1 MTGASCEN
9 AHAVLSGGKSMFV
22 FGIPLSFFIPLVVHA
37 WAGLAT
43 GVLGI
48 VTFCAPKRQER
59 HPRFGTRY
67 LWAYTLVFLTAT
79 VLSVQRWSEDAYL
92 FGLATIG
99 YGLALSGYAVRRF
112 RQEPWIRRFFG
123 KQWVIAHI
131 VGMVGSYIV
140 LWTAFY
146 VDNAHLIPGLNRLPS
161 LIFWVL
167 PSMIGLPF
175 IVLSISRF
183 VPKMAVPLSQS
194 YTESKEDAL

>member
-1 MTGASCEN
+1 
-9 AHAVLSGGKSMFV
+9 MFI

-48 VTFCAPKRQER
+48 VTFCTPKRQER
-59 HPRFGTRY
+59 HPRLGTRY

-79 VLSVQRWSEDAYL
+79 VLSVQRWSVDAYL
-92 FGLATIG
+92 FGLATLG

-112 RQEPWIRRFFG
+112 RREPWIRRIFG

-131 VGMVGSYIV
+131 VGMIGSYVV

-146 VDNAHLIPGLNRLPS
+146 VDNAHLIPLLNQVPPLT
-161 LIFWVL
+161 FWVL
-167 PSMIGLPF
+167 PTLIGLPF
-175 IVLSISRF
+175 MVLSISRF
-183 VPKMAVPLSQS
+183 APKMGGPLSKSNMQRN
-194 YTESKEDAL
+194 EVAL